1 MLCQAVATC
10 YVALN
15 ALILTCG
22 DGVGLH
28 MQVRFSLRGI
38 RRRGPTPRSQD
49 WELYVRPGAYRV
61 VYIEGGSILTVSIQ
75 AI

>member
-28 MQVRFSLRGI
+28 RFASVLGEFEGEVQHLEAKTGSCMQG
-38 RRRGPTPRSQD
+38 Q
-49 WELYVRPGAYRV
+49 ELIG
-61 VYIEGGSILTVSIQ
+61 
-75 AI
+75 